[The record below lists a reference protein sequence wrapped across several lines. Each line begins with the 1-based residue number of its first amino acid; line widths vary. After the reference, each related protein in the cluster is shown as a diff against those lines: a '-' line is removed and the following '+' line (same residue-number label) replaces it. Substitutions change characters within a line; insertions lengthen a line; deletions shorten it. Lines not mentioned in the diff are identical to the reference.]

1 MKEAFEAVVL
11 ANGDYP
17 TAALPLEILEAAPYV
32 ACCDG
37 AANAYIA
44 HGRVP
49 DIIIGDG
56 DSLSEENRLRYG
68 HLLHRIAEQESNDLT
83 KTIDHLARQGKR
95 RIAILGATGKSEDHT
110 LGNISLLMD
119 YHRQGLHVRMYTD
132 HGLFIPCSDTATF
145 DGYAGQ
151 QVSIFS
157 FGAHDLS
164 ATHLRYPLH
173 DFTTWWQGTLNESA
187 APTFTIRATGFYLV
201 FLKY

>member
-1 MKEAFEAVVL
+1 MNETFDAVVL

-17 TAALPLEILEAAPYV
+17 TAPRALKILQAAPYV

-44 HGRVP
+44 QGHCP

-56 DSLSEENRLRYG
+56 DSLSEENSLRYA
-68 HLLHRIAEQESNDLT
+68 HLLHTIAEQESNDLT
-83 KTIDHLARQGKR
+83 KSVNHLARLGKR
-95 RIAILGATGKSEDHT
+95 RIAILGATGKREDHT

-119 YHRQGLHVRMYTD
+119 YHRRGIHVRMYTD
-132 HGLFIPCSDTATF
+132 HGLFMPCSGTTTF
-145 DGYAGQ
+145 SSYAGQ

-157 FGAHDLS
+157 FGAHHLS
-164 ATHLRYPLH
+164 ATNLRYPLY
-173 DFTTWWQGTLNESA
+173 DFSDLWQGTLNEALS
-187 APTFTIRATGFYLV
+187 TSFTIHAIGSYLV